1 MNSDRK
7 KALQEFCKTFCEPI
21 NNWEIM
27 DIALT
32 HTSFVNEKRCREAK
46 IHNERIEFLGDA
58 VFNLIVGSFLYRNF
72 PELTEGEMSKT
83 RARYVCDHALA
94 DYARRIN
101 IGTYMR
107 LGKGEHM
114 SGGQD
119 RSSIL
124 ACAFES
130 VIGALYINFGF
141 EKTSKIV
148 FELIGEE
155 MLKHEYQTRVDYKT
169 KLQEIVQ
176 QKEDFD
182 IRYTVIKE
190 TGPDHD
196 KIYTISVY
204 INGSSMGHGTG
215 KSKKEAEQLA
225 AKEAIEAIKK

>member
-7 KALQEFCKTFCEPI
+7 KALQEFCTIFGEPI
-21 NNWEIM
+21 NNLEIM

-46 IHNERIEFLGDA
+46 VHNERIEFLGDA

-101 IGTYMR
+101 IGKYMR

-141 EKTSKIV
+141 EKTSEIV

-155 MLKHEYQTRVDYKT
+155 LLKHEYQTRVDYKT

-176 QKEDFD
+176 QTEDFD
-182 IRYTVIKE
+182 IRYMVIKE

-196 KIYTISVY
+196 KVYTIAVY
-204 INGSSMGHGTG
+204 INGSPLGRGTG

>member
-7 KALQEFCKTFCEPI
+7 KALQEFCAIFGEPI
-21 NNWEIM
+21 NNLEIM

-46 IHNERIEFLGDA
+46 VHNERIEFLGDA

-101 IGTYMR
+101 IGKYMR

-141 EKTSKIV
+141 EKTSEIV

-155 MLKHEYQTRVDYKT
+155 LLKHEYQTRVDYKT

-176 QKEDFD
+176 QTEDFD
-182 IRYTVIKE
+182 IRYMVIKE

-196 KIYTISVY
+196 KVYTIAVY
-204 INGSSMGHGTG
+204 INGSPLGRGTG

>member
-7 KALQEFCKTFCEPI
+7 KALQEFCTIFCEPI
-21 NNWEIM
+21 NNLEIM
-27 DIALT
+27 DVALT

-101 IGTYMR
+101 IGKYMR

-204 INGSSMGHGTG
+204 INGSSMGRGTG